1 MSLNAL
7 TTALTQCT
15 ASTDA
20 SKQGEDVSLGI
31 WIDESPLKDFV
42 QWKAGHR
49 RMVNNGDCKSAK
61 SFGKYLIGE
70 TETYM

>member
-1 MSLNAL
+1 
-7 TTALTQCT
+7 
-15 ASTDA
+15 
-20 SKQGEDVSLGI
+20 VSLGI